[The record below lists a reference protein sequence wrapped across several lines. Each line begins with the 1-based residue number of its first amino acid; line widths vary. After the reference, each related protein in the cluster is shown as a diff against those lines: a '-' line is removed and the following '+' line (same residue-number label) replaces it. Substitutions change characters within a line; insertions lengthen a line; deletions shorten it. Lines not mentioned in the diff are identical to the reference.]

1 MATLQFA
8 CCRPALKIVGLSGE
22 LVSSSSSC
30 SSGLGHQGT
39 SRCFDLRRVH
49 GKSVCRRRRCGVSI
63 RARGGRKPGE
73 SESKQ
78 VLDAFF
84 LGKAL
89 AETINERVGSAI
101 GEFLSDVGRQQAE
114 QQKKI
119 REFQDEVQE
128 RAKAAAAKAAQKAMA
143 AEQSKSISST
153 STVSQPPPS
162 TSSLSDPSDAP
173 TTSAA
178 PPPDYIPTMDEDGVI
193 TIDE

>member
-1 MATLQFA
+1 MATLQLA
-8 CCRPALKIVGLSGE
+8 CCRPALEIVGLSSE
-22 LVSSSSSC
+22 LASSSSG
-30 SSGLGHQGT
+30 SGLGLQET
-39 SRCFDLRRVH
+39 SRCFNLRRVH
-49 GKSVCRRRRCGVSI
+49 GKSVCRRRRGAVAI
-63 RARGGRKPGE
+63 RARGGGQKPGD

-128 RAKAAAAKAAQKAMA
+128 RAKAAAAKAAQRAMA
-143 AEQSKSISST
+143 AEQSKSIST

-173 TTSAA
+173 TTSAD
-178 PPPDYIPTMDEDGVI
+178 PPPDYTPAMDEDGVI